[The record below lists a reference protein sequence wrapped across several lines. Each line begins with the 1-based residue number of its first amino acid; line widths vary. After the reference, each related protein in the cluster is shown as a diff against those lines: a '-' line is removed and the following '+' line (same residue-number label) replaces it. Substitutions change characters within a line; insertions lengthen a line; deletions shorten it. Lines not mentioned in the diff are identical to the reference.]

1 MNEDTLGAIQK
12 RNRMKALRISRR
24 SNILRAVWL
33 GCIAITILT
42 VSACNTTSKLEMP
55 TWTTVDF
62 YDAIERNDAKQVR
75 EYLSDKKRATKEFL
89 SYYLLDFALEL
100 EKDEIAQLMVE
111 AGAGVNT
118 LSVVQH
124 ENEQLLDEML
134 KRDVEP
140 RGASLAAEQGNIHM
154 LKALLTYGEDDLCTK
169 GAARTGQIEAIEIL
183 LQHGAE
189 PEGLGIA
196 ILHGHEDVA
205 KLLLDAGANPNLLT
219 RYNLASRDLDF
230 DIPRGYNIEYLSP
243 LHYAVLAQSL
253 ELVEL
258 LLENDAD
265 PNIAPTAVTLKENPT
280 RTTAWPTVLQAAT
293 DLLDGGDA
301 RIANLLIEN
310 GATTTISVD
319 DEDIQLEKELY
330 SAANRRNYEAVIRL
344 LEAGAEPTGFGD
356 FYYGH
361 SQKRYKPKIITA
373 FFKAGADPNVYRSNG
388 YIYTPTALT
397 LQNGD
402 IDNFRRFAK
411 SGFTLEESLLSWYM
425 KIACVEGM
433 NEAIEI
439 LWNLGVS
446 RGLWE
451 ILSPVSYGHVHTV
464 EFLLAKGI
472 RPKFLRH
479 AVEQEHVEIAKM
491 LLEAGADPNEPDDH
505 DDRSILEIALEL
517 ENEAIT
523 ELLKQA
529 GAQE

>member
-1 MNEDTLGAIQK
+1 M
-12 RNRMKALRISRR
+12 
-24 SNILRAVWL
+24 
-33 GCIAITILT
+33 
-42 VSACNTTSKLEMP
+42 LEIP
-55 TWTTVDF
+55 AWTTVDF
-62 YDAIERNDAKQVR
+62 YDAIEKNDAKQVG

-100 EKDEIAQLMVE
+100 ERDEIAQLMVE
-111 AGAGVNT
+111 AGAGINT

-140 RGASLAAEQGNIHM
+140 RGASLAAEQGNIRL
-154 LKALLTYGEDDLCTK
+154 LKALLTHGEDDLSTK
-169 GAARTGQIEAIEIL
+169 GAARTGQIEAIELL

-219 RYNLASRDLDF
+219 RYNLATHGLDF
-230 DIPRGYNIEYLSP
+230 DIPRGYNLEYLSP
-243 LHYAVLAQSL
+243 LHYAVFAQSL

-265 PNIAPTAVTLKENPT
+265 PNIAPTAVTLMENPT
-280 RTTAWPTVLQAAT
+280 RTTVWPTVLQAAT

-301 RIANLLIEN
+301 RIANLLIDK
-310 GATTTISVD
+310 GASTTVSVD

-330 SAANRRNYEAVIRL
+330 SAANRRNYKAVVRL

-373 FFKAGADPNVYRSNG
+373 FFKAGADPNVYRSNSG

-397 LQNGD
+397 LQNRD
-402 IDNFRRFAK
+402 IENFRRFAK
-411 SGFTLEESLLSWYM
+411 SGFTLEEPLLSWYM
-425 KIACVEGM
+425 TLANIEGM
-433 NEAIEI
+433 NEVIEI

-446 RGLWE
+446 RGWFE
-451 ILSPVSYGHVHTV
+451 IFNPVVGGRVHTV

-479 AVEQEHVEIAKM
+479 AVEKERVETAKM

-523 ELLKQA
+523 SLLKQA
-529 GAQE
+529 GAEE